1 MATEELPQNAN
12 QWTEF
17 LAGKKLPVRASVL
30 ARLRKQFEQNNTSL
44 MALSKTIKSDPVLC
58 LHVADLAGTLHQQK
72 DSEVTS
78 IDHAINSLGMQKLEQ
93 LLNSLAAIRLSPKS
107 VAHKMYFRAIAN
119 SHHAATQARQWLNLY
134 RGGLF
139 AEESYLAALF
149 YGAGHWLL
157 WQFAPL
163 HMSQIQTQIRERGI
177 TPELAETQILGCTV
191 AAISKGLIEHWH
203 VSPLALHTLKQ
214 ESPLSKQIITNLHQR
229 ALGDPRLSSED
240 LRSLNHLIQQKSFPV
255 YLANLLAWS
264 VPYGW
269 QSEKTLHIIDI
280 INDYLKSEL
289 DCSLSLLH
297 KNCALSARQYYVVGT
312 LSPAAEMLMLPSQLQ
327 AGYKLSKA
335 EQQHF
340 AQSCPIPASEISAP
354 QNSEKT
360 EVAAAQSDYLNVG
373 LFADTAKQFLKHPEQ
388 FSQASE
394 VFNTLLSGLTEGL
407 GMSRTALNIVSTK
420 DDSLKVIRAT
430 GFDAGHPLQNSSHI
444 LGSNSLFLSLYDKSS
459 CILVNESN
467 RQRIKGMLPG
477 SYSRHLSDSN
487 YLLMS
492 VFIGSKPAAVVY
504 ADREGKAGGALD
516 FHHEKFKYLCF
527 AAGECLKSVAKNKTG
542 TNNAPAPAPG
552 N

>member
-12 QWTEF
+12 QWTGF
-17 LAGKKLPVRASVL
+17 LATKKLPVRASIL
-30 ARLRKQFEQNNTSL
+30 ARLKKQFEQSNTSL
-44 MALSKTIKSDPVLC
+44 MELGKTIKSDPVLC
-58 LHVADLAGTLHQQK
+58 LHIAVLAGTLHQQK

-78 IDHAINSLGMQKLEQ
+78 IEHAISSLGMHKLEQ
-93 LLNSLAAIRLSPKS
+93 LVDSLPAIRLSPKS
-107 VAHKMYFRAIAN
+107 VTHKMYFRAIAN
-119 SHHAATQARQWLNLY
+119 SHHAATQARQWLNLN

-163 HMSQIQTQIRERGI
+163 HMSQIQTLIRERGI

-191 AAISKGLIEHWH
+191 AAISKGLIERWH

-214 ESPLSKQIITNLHQR
+214 ESPLSKQIITKLHQR
-229 ALGDPRLSSED
+229 ALGDPRLKGED
-240 LRSLNHLIQQKSFPV
+240 LRSLNHLIQQKFFPV

-269 QSEKTLHIIDI
+269 QSDKALHIIDI

-289 DCSLSLLH
+289 GSSLSLLH
-297 KNCALSARQYYVVGT
+297 KNCALSARQYHVVGT

-340 AQSCPIPASEISAP
+340 AQSCPIPASKKSAP
-354 QNSEKT
+354 KNSDKT
-360 EVAAAQSDYLNVG
+360 EDPAAQADYLNVE
-373 LFADTAKQFLKHPEQ
+373 LFADIAKQFLKQPEQ

-394 VFNTLLSGLTEGL
+394 VLSALTSGLTEGL
-407 GMSRTALNIVSTK
+407 GMSRVALNIVSTK
-420 DDSLKVIRAT
+420 NDSLKVIRTT
-430 GFDAGHPLQNSSHI
+430 GFETGHPLQNSSHK
-444 LGSNSLFLSLYDKSS
+444 LASNSLFLRLYEKSS
-459 CILVNESN
+459 CILVNENN

-477 SYSRHLSDSN
+477 SYSRYLSDSN

-492 VFIGSKPAAVVY
+492 VFIGNKPVAVVY

-516 FHHEKFKYLCF
+516 FHHEKFKYLCT
-527 AAGECLKSVAKNKTG
+527 AAGECLKTVTKKKTEA
-542 TNNAPAPAPG
+542 NNAPVPG